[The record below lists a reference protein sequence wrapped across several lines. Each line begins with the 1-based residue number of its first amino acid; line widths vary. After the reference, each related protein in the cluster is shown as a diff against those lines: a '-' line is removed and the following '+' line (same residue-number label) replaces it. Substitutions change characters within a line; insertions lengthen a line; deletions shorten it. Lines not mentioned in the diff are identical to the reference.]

1 MGRRYRD
8 AGTGEYVS
16 EEYADTHP
24 GTTVGETEA
33 VPPAT
38 VTGVLQEEIVMSDQP
53 NQDLPQEQGSQGR
66 DKAAARQAEA
76 EQRKAERE
84 AEREAEQSGQP

>member
-38 VTGVLQEEIVMSDQP
+38 VTGVLQEEIVMANETADQA
-53 NQDLPQEQGSQGR
+53 Q
-66 DKAAARQAEA
+66 QA
-76 EQRKAERE
+76 QQERE
-84 AEREAEQSGQP
+84 AQREAEQSGQP